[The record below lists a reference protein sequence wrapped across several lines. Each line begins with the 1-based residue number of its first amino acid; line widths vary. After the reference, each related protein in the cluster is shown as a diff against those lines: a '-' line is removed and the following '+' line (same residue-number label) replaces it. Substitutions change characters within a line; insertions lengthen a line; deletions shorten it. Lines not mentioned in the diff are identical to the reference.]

1 MKAATRRIRLP
12 SFGIG
17 AQVIALV
24 LVLGLVSAMAIQP
37 TRELLAQQH
46 RITATAREL
55 HRTERVNRRLDERI
69 ARLNDP
75 DFIEQQARAEIG
87 LVRPGEIPYVVM
99 PKPHQG
105 PQVRGHKHAAKRN
118 QHNAAPKQDG
128 AIEGFLH
135 FLGL

>member
-1 MKAATRRIRLP
+1 MTTSSGRRLRLP
-12 SFGIG
+12 TFGVG

-55 HRTERVNRRLDERI
+55 HRTKQANDRLAERI
-69 ARLNDP
+69 ARLQSP
-75 DFIEQQARAEIG
+75 DFIEEQARAEIG
-87 LVRPGEIPYVVM
+87 LVRPGEIAYVVM
-99 PKPHQG
+99 PKAGGKAHKRHHPRRRPH
-105 PQVRGHKHAAKRN
+105 K
-118 QHNAAPKQDG
+118 AAPHDEG
-128 AIEGFLH
+128 MIRGFLN